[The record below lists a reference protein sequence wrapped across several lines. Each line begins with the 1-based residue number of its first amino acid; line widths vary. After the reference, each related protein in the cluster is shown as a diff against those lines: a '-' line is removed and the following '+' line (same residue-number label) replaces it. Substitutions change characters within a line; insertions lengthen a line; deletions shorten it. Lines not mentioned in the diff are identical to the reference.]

1 MMYNPQLDTFLQ
13 VASLGSFSKA
23 AEAMFITAPAVI
35 KQINLLEESLG
46 VKLFIRTHRGLRL
59 TEAGKSMYGD
69 TKRIIQDCSEAVVRA
84 KNAMQDSENIVRI
97 GTSPMTP
104 GQFVLKLWP
113 AIQEQCPDI
122 KFQLVPFEN
131 TPQNARN
138 ILRNLGQN
146 IDIVPGAFDQNFLQS
161 RKCAGL
167 ELIQAP
173 IRCAVSI
180 YHRLAE
186 KNSLTVQDLY
196 GEDFMLIQ
204 RGWNQDLD
212 TLRDDLW
219 QLHPQINIVDFD
231 FFSLEVYNRCENSN
245 AVLMTIDPWAGIHP
259 LLKVLPVDWDYKM
272 SFGLLHSPKPSPAVH
287 KLLDAFRVVNL

>member
-1 MMYNPQLDTFLQ
+1 MMYNPQLDAFLR
-13 VASLGSFSKA
+13 VAALGSFSKA
-23 AEAMFITAPAVI
+23 AEEMFITAPAVI
-35 KQINLLEESLG
+35 KQINLLEDSLG
-46 VKLFIRTHRGLRL
+46 VQLFIRSHRGLRL

-69 TKRIIQDCSEAVVRA
+69 AKRIIQDCDEAVVRA
-84 KNAMQDSENIVRI
+84 KNAMQNSGNVVRI

-113 AIQEQCPDI
+113 SIQEQCPDI

-146 IDIVPGAFDQNFLQS
+146 IDIVPGAFDQSFLQS

-167 ELIQAP
+167 ELLQAP
-173 IRCAVSI
+173 VRCAVSI

-196 GEDFMLIQ
+196 GENFMLIQ
-204 RGWNQDLD
+204 RGWNQNLD
-212 TLRDDLW
+212 ILRDDLW

-259 LLKVLPVDWDYKM
+259 LLKILPVDWDCKI
-272 SFGLLHSPKPSPAVH
+272 SFGLLHSPKLSPAVQR
-287 KLLDAFRVVNL
+287 LLNAFQAVYL